1 MAYEAATSD
10 LNDVNM
16 IDPFHLEAYG
26 KTAVN
31 YNRDI
36 EAFPIVKTI
45 LAKITGNRDYYQS
58 PTDMGVNMAGY
69 AITDDEVCRQAACQE
84 VIRRYYNAQC
94 DFKKGLVQ
102 QEALQKNLMVMKQLE
117 LEPADR
123 VVVGPAIAKSEKEGV
138 PAAAIEM
145 PDGTIIT
152 GKTTELMNNVSSML
166 LNAIKHLGNIADEIR
181 LISPMV
187 LEPIL
192 KLKEGALKE
201 IDPILNIEDVL
212 IALSISAAM
221 NPMAE
226 VAMDKL

>member
-16 IDPFHLEAYG
+16 IDAFHLKHSG

-69 AITDDEVCRQAACQE
+69 AITDDEVSRQAACQE

-117 LEPADR
+117 LERRTAWWSARQSRSPR
-123 VVVGPAIAKSEKEGV
+123 RRGV

-192 KLKEGALKE
+192 KLKGGCAQKK
-201 IDPILNIEDVL
+201 
-212 IALSISAAM
+212 SI
-221 NPMAE
+221 NPQHRGRPHRSFHQRGDE
-226 VAMDKL
+226 PDGRGRDG